1 MAKIFV
7 SVYGDGT
14 CYTIPTEVTNLETFT
29 IYAYPFEGATLED
42 LRAWTSYD
50 ESIAISVV
58 EEQTLTYR
66 TEWRNVYIDAYFS
79 GAPTPPTPEPPK
91 FWDKFPWL
99 LAKAAKEWRI
109 NGKY

>member
-1 MAKIFV
+1 MGRIYV
-7 SVYGDGT
+7 NVYGDGT
-14 CYTIPTEVTNLETFT
+14 CYAIPTTVTNLETFT
-29 IYAYPFEGATLED
+29 IYAYPFEGASLED

-79 GAPTPPTPEPPK
+79 GAPVPPEPEPPK
-91 FWDKFPWL
+91 IFKKFPWL
-99 LAKAAKEWRI
+99 LAKVAQNWRE
-109 NGKY
+109 